1 MANASIVRWEE
12 PGPVGEDWPARRDE
26 QLARQLGVVRPAT
39 ATVLTL
45 ILWLDA
51 STPEENWSQLAQDL
65 AQGHPSRVVVIH
77 PGNPAGPPSCPVT
90 VVATVRQRA
99 GVHPLLFSEFLHL
112 RPEGTLATHWIDLVQ
127 PLVMADL
134 PSYLWWVG
142 LPPAADFPWKL
153 LRAGISHLIIDSSQV
168 DLSRWR
174 SALWRAWAAQMQL
187 EDLQWQRLRPWR
199 MALADLA
206 DDPERLQALR
216 RPECLKASWEGG
228 EDDLTLLLGWLAARL
243 NWPRAALA
251 DFLVR
256 RQSQPATLA
265 LHLPG
270 VEATVRRRGLQ
281 VELRPSQDDG
291 APHLYPAVPNR
302 LSALRD
308 VLSRGHDPL
317 FDQALEWTLRAIPGD
332 LSAS

>member
-12 PGPVGEDWPARRDE
+12 PGPVGEDWPARRDA
-26 QLARQLGVVRPAT
+26 QLSRQLGVARPAT

-51 STPEENWSQLAQDL
+51 TAPSENWSQLAQDL

-77 PGNPAGPPSCPVT
+77 PGDPAGPPICPVT
-90 VVATVRQRA
+90 VVATIRQRA
-99 GVHPLLFSEFLHL
+99 GVHPLLFSEFLYLH
-112 RPEGTLATHWIDLVQ
+112 PQGTLATHWIDLVQ

-142 LPPAADFPWKL
+142 MPPAADFPWKL
-153 LRAGISHLIIDSSQV
+153 LRAGVSHLVIDSSQV
-168 DLSRWR
+168 ELSRWR
-174 SALWRAWAAQMQL
+174 SALWRAWAAQLRL

-199 MALADLA
+199 MALAELA
-206 DDPERLQALR
+206 DDPEMLQALG
-216 RPECLKASWEGG
+216 RPEALQVGWEAG

-243 NWPRAALA
+243 NWPAAALA
-251 DFLVR
+251 DVVVR
-256 RQSQPATLA
+256 RQANPAALA

-270 VEATVRRRGLQ
+270 AKATLRRRGPQ
-281 VELRPSQDDG
+281 VELHRDQAED
-291 APHLYPAVPNR
+291 APRLYPAVPNR
-302 LSALRD
+302 LSALRE

-317 FDQALEWTLRAIPGD
+317 FDQALERALRAIPAD